1 MPKRS
6 VAILALMLGAS
17 SVPVEPHDAAL
28 PTIGPAPPFALISQD
43 GKPVSLGDFRGKVLA
58 VNFIYSSCPDV
69 CPLLTQKM
77 AQVRD
82 ALRVDFGPRIAFV
95 SITVDPENDTPDVLK
110 NFADAFGA
118 NSASWAFLTG
128 PPAAV
133 RAAIGRYGVVAIKNP
148 DGGIDHT
155 ALTSLI
161 DRRGMLRVQYAG
173 IQWQPEE
180 FLHDIEA
187 LAVEP

>member
-1 MPKRS
+1 MLKRF
-6 VAILALMLGAS
+6 VTIAALMLGGS
-17 SVPVEPHDAAL
+17 SVHAVPRDAAL
-28 PTIGPAPPFALISQD
+28 PTIGPAPHFALISQD

-58 VNFIYSSCPDV
+58 VNFIYTSCPDI

-82 ALRVDFGPRIAFV
+82 ALSVDFVPRVAFV

-118 NSASWAFLTG
+118 NSGGWAFLTG

-133 RAAIGRYGVVAIKNP
+133 RAVIGHYGVVAIKNP

-155 ALTSLI
+155 ALASLI

-180 FLHDIEA
+180 FLRDVEA

>member
-1 MPKRS
+1 MLKRF
-6 VAILALMLGAS
+6 VTIAALMLGGS
-17 SVPVEPHDAAL
+17 SVHAVPRDAAL
-28 PTIGPAPPFALISQD
+28 PTIGPAPHFALISQD

-58 VNFIYSSCPDV
+58 VNFIYTSCPDI

-82 ALRVDFGPRIAFV
+82 ALSVDFVPRVAFV

-118 NSASWAFLTG
+118 NSGGWAFLTG

-133 RAAIGRYGVVAIKNP
+133 RAVIGHYGVVAIKN
-148 DGGIDHT
+148 
-155 ALTSLI
+155 
-161 DRRGMLRVQYAG
+161 
-173 IQWQPEE
+173 
-180 FLHDIEA
+180 
-187 LAVEP
+187 